1 MIKLSLIII
10 IAGLL
15 TSGCEKKEF
24 LKPVLAAEKPKKE
37 EIPTKTAPESPHSLK
52 EISLEERRRQ
62 AILQRSLS
70 SDIYGPAKS
79 QRLRDGLS
87 LECPMILR
95 CNLFAIVCPKNVSS
109 HTSINK
115 KAQYR
120 HWKCSKL
127 LIQIGQATRELH
139 AACCWC
145 GSAVERILMGLC
157 SLQSLLAE

>member
-70 SDIYGPAKS
+70 SDIYGRQDPFAPLAGRADKHPVTRGKLELKGILWDES
-79 QRLRDGLS
+79 QPLAVINEVVVREGEIVDGRK
-87 LECPMILR
+87 ILR
-95 CNLFAIVCPKNVSS
+95 IEKTKVILEEDGKEFILWLRLEDFE
-109 HTSINK
+109 K
-115 KAQYR
+115 KEE
-120 HWKCSKL
+120 K
-127 LIQIGQATRELH
+127 
-139 AACCWC
+139 
-145 GSAVERILMGLC
+145 
-157 SLQSLLAE
+157 